1 MRCGE
6 VHRCSRLGIADSLW
20 WKRQARQYSGID
32 GSGRN
37 RRRSRGRSKP
47 RRQIVRKHRKRLR
60 REIEMPGWMKWTIA
74 ILIGLAIIVV
84 GFRWAGALL
93 TVFFVMNCL
102 VLIIVVLLQSGKA
115 ADLAGAF
122 GGAGSQTAFGPRGAA
137 TLLSQATTWC
147 AVMFMI
153 CALALMIRTDKA
165 VVQGGSVLQ
174 QTSKPAPKKTPST
187 TPGAPAPVPQ
197 SSAPQGNPPA
207 TSTAPVSS
215 QPAASQPASP

>member
-1 MRCGE
+1 
-6 VHRCSRLGIADSLW
+6 
-20 WKRQARQYSGID
+20 
-32 GSGRN
+32 
-37 RRRSRGRSKP
+37 
-47 RRQIVRKHRKRLR
+47 
-60 REIEMPGWMKWTIA
+60 MPGWMKWTIA

-147 AVMFMI
+147 AVMFMV

-165 VVQGGSVLQ
+165 VDQGGSVLQ
-174 QTSKPAPKKTPST
+174 QTSKPASKKTPATTPAAPAPAPQSSTPQSNTPAPST
-187 TPGAPAPVPQ
+187 TPASTQPAPA
-197 SSAPQGNPPA
+197 
-207 TSTAPVSS
+207 
-215 QPAASQPASP
+215 QPKKP